1 MAQTTPGQKSPAIE
15 VAPLSARRLYARPFN
30 GLVAIHVSRKR
41 LPPGASTTPW
51 VSPMTG
57 ATAFLEWMRDRALPL
72 WAAQGVDRVH
82 GGFFEKL
89 NADGTPADLPRR
101 ARVLG
106 RQIYVFSRAPAL
118 GWTGPAE
125 DIVNHGLDA
134 LPAFLRPD
142 GLAHY
147 RLDAKGQ
154 PLDDRPDLYDQ
165 AFVLFGLAHALPVAA
180 DPERIRVIA
189 DTMRRALEDLR
200 GHPVAGY
207 EEDSPPSLPLK
218 ANPHMHLLE
227 AALAWA
233 TALPTQ
239 DGGPWRDMADRI
251 ARLALDRF
259 VDPGTGAVRE
269 YYDGD
274 WRALPHGAEPQIEPQ
289 IEPGHQF
296 EWGWLLTR
304 WGHMRDHAGAVAA
317 GRRLVDLGETKG
329 VDAARGVAFGG
340 LGPDLEPTDTAARLW
355 PQTERIKAW
364 VQRRDRPTSADE
376 RSHAEG
382 RIEAAVAG
390 LMPYLR
396 TDRPGLFHDR
406 LTADGAFI
414 DEPAPA
420 SSLYHL
426 MTAAEEL
433 AGTRPPDMTRG
444 DQPSPA

>member
-15 VAPLSARRLYARPFN
+15 VAPLSARRLYARQFN

-41 LPPGASTTPW
+41 LPPGASIAPREP
-51 VSPMTG
+51 PMTG
-57 ATAFLEWMRDRALPL
+57 ATVFLDWLRDRALPL
-72 WAAQGVDRVH
+72 WAAQGVDRTH

-118 GWTGPAE
+118 GWTGPAT

-165 AFVLFGLAHALPVAA
+165 AFVLFGLAHALPVAEN
-180 DPERIRVIA
+180 PERIRVIA

-200 GHPVAGY
+200 GHPVAGF

-233 TALPTQ
+233 TALPG
-239 DGGPWRDMADRI
+239 DEAGPWRDMADRI
-251 ARLALDRF
+251 ASLALDRF
-259 VDPGTGAVRE
+259 VDPDTGAVRE
-269 YYDGD
+269 YYDGE
-274 WRALPHGAEPQIEPQ
+274 WRALPQGSDPQ

-304 WGHMRDHAGAVAA
+304 WGYMRDHAGAVAA
-317 GRRLVDLGETKG
+317 GRRLVDLGESRG
-329 VDAARGVAFGG
+329 VDPARGVAFGG
-340 LGPDLEPTDTAARLW
+340 LGPDLEPGDTIARLW

-364 VQRRDRPTSADE
+364 VQRRDLATTAGE
-376 RSHAEG
+376 LTHAGG

-396 TDRPGLFHDR
+396 SDRPGLFHDR
-406 LTADGAFI
+406 MTADGTFI

-433 AGTRPPDMTRG
+433 AGTRPE
-444 DQPSPA
+444 DQPAMA

>member
-1 MAQTTPGQKSPAIE
+1 MSIGRTFLAW
-15 VAPLSARRLYARPFN
+15 
-30 GLVAIHVSRKR
+30 KR
-41 LPPGASTTPW
+41 
-51 VSPMTG
+51 
-57 ATAFLEWMRDRALPL
+57 DQALPL
-72 WAAQGVDRVH
+72 WAAQGVDRTH

-89 NADGTPADLPRR
+89 NAAGTPADLPRR

-106 RQIYVFSRAPAL
+106 RQIYVFSRAPGL
-118 GWTGPAE
+118 GWTGPAA
-125 DIVNHGLDA
+125 DIVNHGLTT
-134 LPAFLRPD
+134 LPTFLRPD

-147 RLDAKGQ
+147 RLGASGQ

-165 AFVLFGLAHALPVAA
+165 AFVLFGLAHALPLAEEA
-180 DPERIRVIA
+180 DAVIRIA
-189 DTMRRALEDLR
+189 DTMRQALENLR
-200 GHPVAGY
+200 AHPIAGY
-207 EEDSPPSLPLK
+207 EEDSPPSWPLK
-218 ANPHMHLLE
+218 ANPPMHLLE

-233 TALPTQ
+233 TALPREAA
-239 DGGPWRDMADRI
+239 GPWRDMAARI
-251 ARLALDRF
+251 ARLARDRF
-259 VDPGTGAVRE
+259 VDPDTGAVRE

-274 WRALPHGAEPQIEPQ
+274 WQALPQGAEPQ

-304 WGHMRDHAGAVAA
+304 WGMMRGETGAVAA
-317 GRRLVDLGETKG
+317 GQRLVDLGETRG

-340 LGPDLEPTDTAARLW
+340 LGGELEPTDAVARLW

-364 VQRRDRPTSADE
+364 IQRRDLATSADE
-376 RSHAEG
+376 RARAED

-396 TDRPGLFHDR
+396 ADRPGLFHDR
-406 LTADGAFI
+406 MTADGAFI

-433 AGTRPPDMTRG
+433 AGTRPE
-444 DQPSPA
+444 DQPAAV

>member
-1 MAQTTPGQKSPAIE
+1 MRQAAQAY
-15 VAPLSARRLYARPFN
+15 LD
-30 GLVAIHVSRKR
+30 
-41 LPPGASTTPW
+41 
-51 VSPMTG
+51 
-57 ATAFLEWMRDRALPL
+57 WMRDQALPL
-72 WAAQGVDRVH
+72 WAARGVDRER

-89 NADGTPADLPRR
+89 NADGSPADLPRR

-118 GWTGPAE
+118 GWNGPAA
-125 DIVNHGLDA
+125 DIVNRGLTA

-147 RLDAKGQ
+147 RLDARGC

-165 AFVLFGLAHALPVAA
+165 AFLMFGLAHALPLAEDPDAVVRIAA
-180 DPERIRVIA
+180 DIRQA
-189 DTMRRALEDLR
+189 LGTLRA
-200 GHPVAGY
+200 HPVAGY
-207 EEDSPPSLPLK
+207 EEDSPPSWPLK

-227 AALAWA
+227 AALAWV
-233 TALPTQ
+233 TALPAEEA
-239 DGGPWRDMADRI
+239 GPWHDMADRL
-251 ARLALDRF
+251 AHLALGQF
-259 VDPGTGAVRE
+259 IDPDTGAVRE

-274 WRALPHGAEPQIEPQ
+274 WQALPQGAEPQ

-304 WGHMRDHAGAVAA
+304 WGGMRGDPLAVAA
-317 GRRLVDLGETKG
+317 GRRLVDLGEGKG
-329 VDAARGVAFGG
+329 VDAGRGVAFGG
-340 LGPDLEPTDTAARLW
+340 LGPELQTLDPIARLW

-364 VQRRDRPTSADE
+364 VQRRDMADTDE
-376 RSHAEG
+376 SRSHAEG
-382 RIEAAVAG
+382 RIDAAIGG

-406 LTADGAFI
+406 MTADGTFI

-433 AGTRPPDMTRG
+433 AHTRPD
-444 DQPSPA
+444 DQPA

>member
-1 MAQTTPGQKSPAIE
+1 
-15 VAPLSARRLYARPFN
+15 
-30 GLVAIHVSRKR
+30 
-41 LPPGASTTPW
+41 
-51 VSPMTG
+51 MTAG
-57 ATAFLEWMRDRALPL
+57 TDFLDWMRDQALPL
-72 WAAQGVDRVH
+72 WAAQGVDRTH

-89 NADGTPADLPRR
+89 NSDGSPAELPRR

-118 GWTGPAE
+118 GWTGPAA
-125 DIVNHGLDA
+125 DIVNHGLST

-142 GLAHY
+142 GLAQY
-147 RLDAKGQ
+147 RLDASGQ

-165 AFVLFGLAHALPVAA
+165 AFVLFGLAHALPLAEDAGAV
-180 DPERIRVIA
+180 IRTA
-189 DTMRRALEDLR
+189 GSMRQALEELR
-200 GHPVAGY
+200 AHPVAGY
-207 EEDSPPSLPLK
+207 EEDSPPSWPLK

-233 TALPTQ
+233 TALPTE
-239 DGGPWRDMADRI
+239 DAGPWRDMADRI

-259 VDPGTGAVRE
+259 VDPDTGAVRE

-274 WRALPHGAEPQIEPQ
+274 WRALPPGAEAQ

-304 WGHMRDHAGAVAA
+304 WGHMRGDAGAVAA

-340 LGPDLEPTDTAARLW
+340 LDPDLAPGDPVARLW

-364 VQRRDRPTSADE
+364 VQRRDLAATADE
-376 RSHAEG
+376 RTHAEG
-382 RIEAAVAG
+382 RIAAAVAG

-406 LTADGAFI
+406 MTADGTFI

-433 AGTRPPDMTRG
+433 AGTRPPDTALE
-444 DQPSPA
+444 DQPATA

>member
-1 MAQTTPGQKSPAIE
+1 MTQTTPGQKSPAIE
-15 VAPLSARRLYARPFN
+15 VAPLSARRLYARQFN

-41 LPPGASTTPW
+41 LPPGASITPW

-57 ATAFLEWMRDRALPL
+57 ATAFLDWMRDQALPL
-72 WAAQGVDRVH
+72 WASQGVDRTH

-89 NADGTPADLPRR
+89 IADGTPADLPRR

-118 GWTGPAE
+118 GWTGPAGE
-125 DIVNHGLDA
+125 LVQHGLNA

-147 RLDAKGQ
+147 RLDATGQ

-165 AFVLFGLAHALPVAA
+165 AFVLFGLAHALPMA
-180 DPERIRVIA
+180 DDPDRILAIA

-233 TALPTQ
+233 TALP
-239 DGGPWRDMADRI
+239 GEEAGPWHDMADRI

-259 VDPGTGAVRE
+259 VDPDTGAVRE

-274 WRALPHGAEPQIEPQ
+274 WRALPHAAEPQ

-304 WGHMRDHAGAVAA
+304 WGLMRGDAGAVVA
-317 GRRLVDLGETKG
+317 GYRLVDLGESRG

-340 LGPDLEPTDTAARLW
+340 LGPDLEPGDTVARLW

-364 VQRRDRPTSADE
+364 VQRRNRATAADE
-376 RSHAEG
+376 RTHAED

-396 TDRPGLFHDR
+396 TDWPGLFHDR
-406 LTADGAFI
+406 MTADGAFI

-433 AGTRPPDMTRG
+433 AGTRPPDMALG
-444 DQPSPA
+444 DQPSTA